1 MINDIANVISENHNW
16 AEIRVKRFVLLT
28 NSFNGFL
35 CNITDKKAEFI
46 VTLN

>member
-1 MINDIANVISENHNW
+1 MINDVANVISENRNW
-16 AEIRVKRFVLLT
+16 AKIRLKRFVLPT

-35 CNITDKKAEFI
+35 CNITDKKAEVI